1 MKQKV
6 IDVIFGE
13 NMKINADFD
22 GISIATDQPVKEGG
36 DGSAPSPFQ
45 LFLASLATCA
55 GVYAQRF
62 CETRKISTEGLAIRV
77 VCDFAQKG
85 FTVEKMTYEMT
96 LPKGFPEK
104 YKSAIIRSVDL
115 CAVKKH
121 VCQCPEFEIVTTDG
135 ESHEPTTC

>member
-6 IDVIFGE
+6 IDVYFNK
-13 NMKINADFD
+13 NMKISAEMD
-22 GISIATDQPVKEGG
+22 GLSIATDQSVKEGG

-55 GVYAQRF
+55 GVYAKRF
-62 CETRKISTEGLAIRV
+62 CETRKLSTEGLAIRV
-77 VCDFAQKG
+77 LCDFAEKG
-85 FTVEKMTYEMT
+85 FKIDKITYEMT
-96 LPKGFPEK
+96 LPQDFPEK

-121 VCQCPEFEIVTTDG
+121 VCESPEFEIITK
-135 ESHEPTTC
+135 